1 MVTGILEVRLEGISN
16 FQKGKIR
23 CKSQS
28 NLIKM
33 GFLDVIQTHSMK
45 KSVQNF
51 FCLGAKIDLITLV
64 VFYLYRN
71 KIPTLMV

>member
-1 MVTGILEVRLEGISN
+1 VVAGILEIRLEGISN

-23 CKSQS
+23 CKSRS

-33 GFLDVIQTHSMK
+33 EFFGRHSMK
-45 KSVQNF
+45 KSVQKI

-71 KIPTLMV
+71 KIPTLRV